1 MRALL
6 DVSVLLPLFDGGHV
20 HHQPAIAWCRANAE
34 AGWASCPLTQNGF
47 VRIVCQLKYP
57 RPARMLD
64 ALAVL
69 RHQTGQ
75 ADHAFWPDD
84 ISIADEDLFDPD
96 FILGPNQL
104 ADVYLLGLA
113 VKNGGRLVTFDRG
126 IFMKAIRRAQP
137 RHLVAL

>member
-6 DVSVLLPLFDGGHV
+6 DVSVLLPIFDAGHI
-20 HHQPAIAWCRANAE
+20 HHQRAVAWCVANAR

-47 VRIVCQLKYP
+47 VRIVCQPRYP

-69 RHQTGQ
+69 RRQVGEANHE
-75 ADHAFWPDD
+75 FWPDD
-84 ISIADEDLFDPD
+84 VSITDETLFDQA
-96 FILGPNQL
+96 FILGPNQI

-113 VKNGGRLVTFDRG
+113 VKHGGRLVTFDRG
-126 IFMKAIRRAQP
+126 MPARAVRGAEA
-137 RHLVAL
+137 RHLVVL